1 MPREQATILS
11 NLQSNAEEISK
22 AAEAQARSAMAM
34 PQEFLGLVEE
44 ARRDWLKLAE
54 RESQLMSEL
63 TVNLSACKSV
73 PEIAKVYQDWMS
85 ERLVMFNQES
95 QRMFVNAQRF
105 MTSAV
110 TMIGNAGRHQ

>member
-1 MPREQATILS
+1 
-11 NLQSNAEEISK
+11 
-22 AAEAQARSAMAM
+22 MAM
-34 PQEFLGLVEE
+34 PQELWGLVEE

-63 TVNLSACKSV
+63 TVSLSSCKSL
-73 PEIAKVYQDWMS
+73 PEIAKAYQDWMS

-95 QRMFVNAQRF
+95 QRMFMNGQRF

-110 TMIGNAGRHQ
+110 TMIGNGARHQ